1 MPRPA
6 DPAKRRELLDRVR
19 AYVLRNGLADLS
31 LRPLA
36 RSLGTSDRML
46 LYYFGTKE
54 RMVSEALAIDERR
67 PLLRVREDLAAAG
80 PPRDAAALRRLLEE
94 LWLRFDT
101 SDIRATLPL
110 YLEMMTTS
118 LLHPDRYGPLMRDL
132 VSEWTDLMATLFSG
146 LGMPEARARH
156 EATLLVDTV
165 FGLLFAPLATGDWA
179 RATTAFRLLLD
190 RLEPGWRTTSEDPGM
205 RSGRRRSTLEPEPR
219 ADEEEL
225 T

>member
-1 MPRPA
+1 
-6 DPAKRRELLDRVR
+6 
-19 AYVLRNGLADLS
+19 
-31 LRPLA
+31 
-36 RSLGTSDRML
+36 
-46 LYYFGTKE
+46 
-54 RMVSEALAIDERR
+54 
-67 PLLRVREDLAAAG
+67 
-80 PPRDAAALRRLLEE
+80 
-94 LWLRFDT
+94 
-101 SDIRATLPL
+101 
-110 YLEMMTTS
+110 MTTS

-132 VSEWTDLMATLFSG
+132 LSEWTELMVTLFSG

-156 EATLLVDTV
+156 EATLLVDAG

-205 RSGRRRSTLEPEPR
+205 RSGRRRPTLEPEPR